1 MGRRGTTA
9 RHCRTAARPS
19 AAMRR
24 AVALACLAAIVAAD
38 HVIRRRRPRWIV
50 VGLFDP
56 PAHAA
61 TAGLV
66 LANLPPRSAGWSASF
81 LAGSLLP
88 DVDHVPLVLRPVH
101 PTLDDPRPV
110 SHCLA
115 AVAPVAGLA
124 AATGDARLAAAAA
137 GMLAHFARDLGVGT
151 GVPLLWPVTRHPV
164 RVPYPVYLTAC
175 VLLAARAAQFRN
187 ERYS

>member
-1 MGRRGTTA
+1 
-9 RHCRTAARPS
+9 
-19 AAMRR
+19 
-24 AVALACLAAIVAAD
+24 
-38 HVIRRRRPRWIV
+38 VIHRRRPRWIL
-50 VGLFDP
+50 VGLFDH

-66 LANLPPRSAGWSASF
+66 LVNLSPRSRGWRTAF

-88 DVDHVPLVLRPVH
+88 DLDHVPLVLRPVR
-101 PTLDDPRPV
+101 PTLDDPRPL

-124 AATGDARLAAAAA
+124 AATGDPRFAAAAG

-151 GVPLLWPVTRHPV
+151 GVPLLWPASRRPL
-164 RVPYPVYLTAC
+164 RVPYPVYAAAC
-175 VLLAARAAQFRN
+175 VLLALRGLREAAETR
-187 ERYS
+187 